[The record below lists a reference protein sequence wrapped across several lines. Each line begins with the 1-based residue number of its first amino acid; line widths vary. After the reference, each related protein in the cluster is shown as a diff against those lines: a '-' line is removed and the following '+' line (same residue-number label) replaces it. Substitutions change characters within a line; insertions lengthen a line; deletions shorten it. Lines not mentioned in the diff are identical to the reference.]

1 MGEQSVM
8 WRNFRFLCM
17 TNVEKSN
24 FLSISR
30 TRENA
35 GEKNCGAYFCP
46 QDDISLHKCISSLCW
61 IGGTV
66 PVSSLASSG
75 ESGLPGVPA
84 PGLPG
89 LLDFPVNGWCYTVTL
104 GCHSEREQG
113 SMRGSFLLLLL
124 NTFSATFGSKP
135 AWKLGLELADPIDIG
150 RPGRPLE
157 HLEDLIDPFPFHG
170 DIERPGR
177 PFHDDHSRGCSDCS
191 NPKDSSSTTGI
202 SDQSTDGIGNSLPSS
217 SCPTRWHCKRP
228 SLKNQKKIVCCLRV
242 LRHGRFKCPNSC
254 D

>member
-1 MGEQSVM
+1 M
-8 WRNFRFLCM
+8 WRNLIFF
-17 TNVEKSN
+17 S
-24 FLSISR
+24 FSR

-35 GEKNCGAYFCP
+35 GEKTCGAYFCP

-124 NTFSATFGSKP
+124 NTFSATSGSKP
-135 AWKLGLELADPIDIG
+135 AWKLGLEIADPIDIG

-157 HLEDLIDPFPFHG
+157 DLEHLIDRFPFHD
-170 DIERPGR
+170 DIGRPGR
-177 PFHDDHSRGCSDCS
+177 PFHDSTGCSDCS
-191 NPKDSSSTTGI
+191 GPKDGSSTTGI
-202 SDQSTDGIGNSLPSS
+202 SDPSTDGIGNSESVQILVI
-217 SCPTRWHCKRP
+217 R
-228 SLKNQKKIVCCLRV
+228 Q
-242 LRHGRFKCPNSC
+242 
-254 D
+254 